1 MSDYDIGEAFAKIE
15 DELIAS
21 MMRNID
27 RHRAEETKEG
37 YEWSMWQ
44 TEQLQALEKYK
55 KENARKYPRK
65 FKDIN
70 DRISAL
76 ISIAHDEGRM
86 KQEEVILKAIRNG
99 FSGTKKRGKGID
111 GEFFRLSE
119 RKLEAL
125 INATMNDMQNAET
138 AILRMANDK
147 YRSTIFNAQVYYNTG
162 AGTFEK
168 AVDMATKD
176 MLAAGLNCV
185 QYKNGARHRLEDY
198 AGMALRTAS
207 TRAKL
212 YGEGEMRQEWG
223 VHTVIMNKRANPC
236 PKCLPFVGKVMI
248 DDVWSGGKAS
258 DGPYPL
264 MSSAIAAGLYHPN
277 CKDMH
282 TTFFPGISD
291 APDDTWTPAELEDVQ
306 MFNETEARQ
315 QYAERQEEKFG
326 RLAKYSLDPE
336 NKKRYEVRKKQWEK
350 AQINSLKKEFSNMTD
365 GYSYDDFIKDFG
377 TIDNGFEGASQED
390 IDKAR
395 EIDKKI
401 RSIIGE
407 KVIDKELYKTKDE
420 SIHNLELIGIGIRD
434 NSNEGISEKIISKY
448 ADFITNFEQ
457 NHAGYF
463 NNNKIQLENITI
475 VDKLEIHGVTAAGG
489 YYNDSKSIK
498 LAKKLITTKPSS
510 KLVTYS
516 MSDDYEMHFLAHEYG
531 HYIADTLEKNLS
543 ITDYDV
549 IQNSLLR
556 YFDGDIFKTNVRNL
570 SAALGSYGSRNA
582 HEAFAE
588 AFAEAYTCEKPRKFA
603 SIFKEEL
610 EKVLGKGNEWR
621 IAKDS
626 KNDIIISGARIL
638 NPDDAD
644 GLKFAKMYYEEI
656 RSFSTDTKKIAK
668 NLGKEEADI
677 KKVKSYLFEDKVLYD
692 SDMKEYKRFE
702 PDCAIA
708 QSWQRLIIGKDI
720 KKHDMT
726 LIEHELLEMRIKREN
741 PGIEHHEAHRLASNI
756 YNYPKEAEEYYGNLK
771 KHKKSTK

>member
-55 KENARKYPRK
+55 KENARKYPGK

-86 KQEEVILKAIRNG
+86 KQEEAILKAIRNG
-99 FSGTKKRGKGID
+99 FRGTKKRGKGID

-326 RLAKYSLDPE
+326 RLAKYSMDPE
-336 NKKRYEVRKKQWEK
+336 NKKRYEVRRQQWKKQLSDNQEYRPIVRGDSK
-350 AQINSLKKEFSNMTD
+350 IIEVEPDKKVDVKKINSYKENIYVSDNEVIKPRALHEIYTNTVKALKKWD
-365 GYSYDDFIKDFG
+365 
-377 TIDNGFEGASQED
+377 
-390 IDKAR
+390 
-395 EIDKKI
+395 
-401 RSIIGE
+401 
-407 KVIDKELYKTKDE
+407 
-420 SIHNLELIGIGIRD
+420 
-434 NSNEGISEKIISKY
+434 ISK
-448 ADFITNFEQ
+448 DRMP
-457 NHAGYF
+457 
-463 NNNKIQLENITI
+463 
-475 VDKLEIHGVTAAGG
+475 EIR
-489 YYNDSKSIK
+489 I
-498 LAKKLITTKPSS
+498 
-510 KLVTYS
+510 
-516 MSDDYEMHFLAHEYG
+516 
-531 HYIADTLEKNLS
+531 LS
-543 ITDYDV
+543 
-549 IQNSLLR
+549 
-556 YFDGDIFKTNVRNL
+556 
-570 SAALGSYGSRNA
+570 
-582 HEAFAE
+582 
-588 AFAEAYTCEKPRKFA
+588 
-603 SIFKEEL
+603 KEEL
-610 EKVLGKGNEWR
+610 KAYGKYDAVNNVVYYISEIVNKEIVGQKGVTEYHEMWHMKQAEKFRSKGWNITKENYGKYIRELNKECKKTIDALGINKYNVDK
-621 IAKDS
+621 ISDYAKKMFEYGRYDEVEAEYMTIIKS
-626 KNDIIISGARIL
+626 K
-638 NPDDAD
+638 
-644 GLKFAKMYYEEI
+644 
-656 RSFSTDTKKIAK
+656 
-668 NLGKEEADI
+668 GKE
-677 KKVKSYLFEDKVLYD
+677 L
-692 SDMKEYKRFE
+692 
-702 PDCAIA
+702 
-708 QSWQRLIIGKDI
+708 
-720 KKHDMT
+720 
-726 LIEHELLEMRIKREN
+726 
-741 PGIEHHEAHRLASNI
+741 
-756 YNYPKEAEEYYGNLK
+756 
-771 KHKKSTK
+771 

>member
-55 KENARKYPRK
+55 KENARKYPGK

-86 KQEEVILKAIRNG
+86 KQEEAILKAIRNG
-99 FSGTKKRGKGID
+99 FRGTKKRGKGID

-248 DDVWSGGKAS
+248 DDVWSGGRAS

-336 NKKRYEVRKKQWEK
+336 NKKRYEVRRQQWKKQLSDNQEYRPIVRGDSK
-350 AQINSLKKEFSNMTD
+350 IIEVEPDKKVDVKKINSYKENVYVSDNEVIKPRALHEIYTNTVKALKKWD
-365 GYSYDDFIKDFG
+365 
-377 TIDNGFEGASQED
+377 
-390 IDKAR
+390 
-395 EIDKKI
+395 
-401 RSIIGE
+401 
-407 KVIDKELYKTKDE
+407 
-420 SIHNLELIGIGIRD
+420 
-434 NSNEGISEKIISKY
+434 ISK
-448 ADFITNFEQ
+448 DRMP
-457 NHAGYF
+457 
-463 NNNKIQLENITI
+463 
-475 VDKLEIHGVTAAGG
+475 EIR
-489 YYNDSKSIK
+489 I
-498 LAKKLITTKPSS
+498 
-510 KLVTYS
+510 
-516 MSDDYEMHFLAHEYG
+516 
-531 HYIADTLEKNLS
+531 LS
-543 ITDYDV
+543 
-549 IQNSLLR
+549 
-556 YFDGDIFKTNVRNL
+556 
-570 SAALGSYGSRNA
+570 
-582 HEAFAE
+582 
-588 AFAEAYTCEKPRKFA
+588 
-603 SIFKEEL
+603 KEEL
-610 EKVLGKGNEWR
+610 KAYGKYDAVNNVVYYIPEIVNKEIVGQKGVTEYHEMWHMKQAEKFRSKGWNITKENYGKYIRELNKECKKTIDAFGINEYNVGK
-621 IAKDS
+621 ISDYAK
-626 KNDIIISGARIL
+626 
-638 NPDDAD
+638 
-644 GLKFAKMYYEEI
+644 KMYFANRYDEV
-656 RSFSTDTKKIAK
+656 
-668 NLGKEEADI
+668 EA
-677 KKVKSYLFEDKVLYD
+677 
-692 SDMKEYKRFE
+692 EY
-702 PDCAIA
+702 
-708 QSWQRLIIGKDI
+708 
-720 KKHDMT
+720 MT
-726 LIEHELLEMRIKREN
+726 LIKRK
-741 PGIEHHEAHRLASNI
+741 G
-756 YNYPKEAEEYYGNLK
+756 
-771 KHKKSTK
+771 

>member
-55 KENARKYPRK
+55 KENARKYPGK

-86 KQEEVILKAIRNG
+86 KQEEAILKAIRNG
-99 FSGTKKRGKGID
+99 FRGTKKRGKGID

-236 PKCLPFVGKVMI
+236 PKCLTFVGKVMI
-248 DDVWSGGKAS
+248 DDVWSGGRAS

-291 APDDTWTPAELEDVQ
+291 APDDTWTPAELENVQ

-315 QYAERQEEKFG
+315 QYAERQEEKFE
-326 RLAKYSLDPE
+326 RLAKYSMDPE
-336 NKKRYEVRKKQWEK
+336 NKKRYEVRRQQWKKQLSDNQEYRPIVRGDSK
-350 AQINSLKKEFSNMTD
+350 IIEVEPDKKVDVKKINSYKENIYVSDNEVIKPRALHEIYTNTVKALKKWD
-365 GYSYDDFIKDFG
+365 
-377 TIDNGFEGASQED
+377 
-390 IDKAR
+390 
-395 EIDKKI
+395 
-401 RSIIGE
+401 
-407 KVIDKELYKTKDE
+407 
-420 SIHNLELIGIGIRD
+420 
-434 NSNEGISEKIISKY
+434 ISK
-448 ADFITNFEQ
+448 DRMP
-457 NHAGYF
+457 
-463 NNNKIQLENITI
+463 
-475 VDKLEIHGVTAAGG
+475 EIR
-489 YYNDSKSIK
+489 I
-498 LAKKLITTKPSS
+498 
-510 KLVTYS
+510 
-516 MSDDYEMHFLAHEYG
+516 
-531 HYIADTLEKNLS
+531 LS
-543 ITDYDV
+543 
-549 IQNSLLR
+549 
-556 YFDGDIFKTNVRNL
+556 
-570 SAALGSYGSRNA
+570 
-582 HEAFAE
+582 
-588 AFAEAYTCEKPRKFA
+588 
-603 SIFKEEL
+603 KEEL
-610 EKVLGKGNEWR
+610 KAYGKYDAVNNVVYYIPEIVNKEIVGQKGVTEYHEMWHMKQAEKFRSKGWNITKENYGKYIRELNKECKKTIDALGINEYNVGK
-621 IAKDS
+621 ISDYAK
-626 KNDIIISGARIL
+626 
-638 NPDDAD
+638 
-644 GLKFAKMYYEEI
+644 KMYFANRYDEV
-656 RSFSTDTKKIAK
+656 
-668 NLGKEEADI
+668 EA
-677 KKVKSYLFEDKVLYD
+677 
-692 SDMKEYKRFE
+692 EY
-702 PDCAIA
+702 
-708 QSWQRLIIGKDI
+708 
-720 KKHDMT
+720 MT
-726 LIEHELLEMRIKREN
+726 LIKRK
-741 PGIEHHEAHRLASNI
+741 G
-756 YNYPKEAEEYYGNLK
+756 
-771 KHKKSTK
+771 

>member
-55 KENARKYPRK
+55 KENARKYPGK

-86 KQEEVILKAIRNG
+86 KQEEAILKAIRNG
-99 FSGTKKRGKGID
+99 FRGTKKRGKGID

-125 INATMNDMQNAET
+125 INATMNDMKNAET

-198 AGMALRTAS
+198 AGMAVRTAS

-291 APDDTWTPAELEDVQ
+291 APDDTWTPAELENVQ

-326 RLAKYSLDPE
+326 RLAKYALDPE
-336 NKKRYEVRKKQWEK
+336 NKKMYEVRRQQWKNVVANGHKNDIMESDLSTFKCKLRNDSGIEK
-350 AQINSLKKEFSNMTD
+350 EYYNILKEKFSH
-365 GYSYDDFIKDFG
+365 GSKAAKHLFAKYAG
-377 TIDNGFEGASQED
+377 GETIDVSMFEGTAHFNT
-390 IDKAR
+390 KT
-395 EIDKKI
+395 KKI
-401 RSIIGE
+401 SMHYKADMSNIRGAGTTWYHE
-407 KVIDKELYKTKDE
+407 HGHLIDDSLGMVSRDENFKELLEQDTFQYRITYGKE
-420 SIHNLELIGIGIRD
+420 HNLKTYDKVDRAISNDLQDIRKD
-434 NSNEGISEKIISKY
+434 SAISDLLDGLTGGNIRGC
-448 ADFITNFEQ
+448 
-457 NHAGYF
+457 AGHSIDYW
-463 NNNKIQLENITI
+463 NNQENIT
-475 VDKLEIHGVTAAGG
+475 
-489 YYNDSKSIK
+489 S
-498 LAKKLITTKPSS
+498 
-510 KLVTYS
+510 
-516 MSDDYEMHFLAHEYG
+516 
-531 HYIADTLEKNLS
+531 
-543 ITDYDV
+543 
-549 IQNSLLR
+549 
-556 YFDGDIFKTNVRNL
+556 
-570 SAALGSYGSRNA
+570 
-582 HEAFAE
+582 EAFAHMFE
-588 AFAEAYTCEKPRKFA
+588 AQF
-603 SIFKEEL
+603 
-610 EKVLGKGNEWR
+610 
-621 IAKDS
+621 D
-626 KNDIIISGARIL
+626 
-638 NPDDAD
+638 
-644 GLKFAKMYYEEI
+644 
-656 RSFSTDTKKIAK
+656 
-668 NLGKEEADI
+668 
-677 KKVKSYLFEDKVLYD
+677 
-692 SDMKEYKRFE
+692 
-702 PDCAIA
+702 
-708 QSWQRLIIGKDI
+708 
-720 KKHDMT
+720 
-726 LIEHELLEMRIKREN
+726 
-741 PGIEHHEAHRLASNI
+741 EAH
-756 YNYPKEAEEYYGNLK
+756 YKEMQKYFPKSLQYFEKKLEEVAK
-771 KHKKSTK
+771 